1 MSGTSTWFPYV
12 IVFVFAVVI
21 VGGILAMAWFFF
33 RRPAFAKAEAVNTAD
48 FPDEITADS
57 ELDIVERDA
66 KHGVNLDS
74 QDE

>member
-1 MSGTSTWFPYV
+1 
-12 IVFVFAVVI
+12 
-21 VGGILAMAWFFF
+21 MAWFFF